1 MDQKI
6 KKKLKNQL
14 KSLRQLTQNNLL
26 LDPLQLPAE
35 ALIQEILFIHG
46 RSETMP
52 AWLPK
57 SVVCGPGSVW
67 SPVGCLLV

>member
-52 AWLPK
+52 A
-57 SVVCGPGSVW
+57 
-67 SPVGCLLV
+67 